1 MIIKDGYIHLPF
13 LISFG
18 HFFRAQKEGQKMK
31 KNPIKVAIM
40 ATVTCCLMALVI
52 NSFFLKALNTSW
64 KMSELTSE
72 ARYYQSVHSGDEL
85 TELEEGIATRRA
97 ELKHSDDAFVA
108 WVANLHPI
116 VKMVVVAGLGM
127 LIVFLLKLA
136 QREGLYAFRILR
148 RKAQRHARATR
159 RRALG

>member
-1 MIIKDGYIHLPF
+1 MKNIKNF
-13 LISFG
+13 L
-18 HFFRAQKEGQKMK
+18 
-31 KNPIKVAIM
+31 VAIM
-40 ATVTCCLMALVI
+40 VTVTCCLMALAI
-52 NSFFLKALNTSW
+52 NSLFLKALTTSW

-85 TELEEGIATRRA
+85 TELEEGIASRRA

-108 WVANLHPI
+108 WVANLHPFA
-116 VKMVVVAGLGM
+116 KMALIACLGM

-136 QREGLYAFRILR
+136 QREGLYAIRLAKR
-148 RKAQRHARATR
+148 NAQRRAR

>member
-1 MIIKDGYIHLPF
+1 
-13 LISFG
+13 
-18 HFFRAQKEGQKMK
+18 MK
-31 KNPIKVAIM
+31 KNNKLKVTIM
-40 ATVTCCLMALVI
+40 ATVACCLMALAI
-52 NSFFLKALNTSW
+52 NGLFIKALTTSW

-72 ARYYQSVHSGDEL
+72 AAYYQSVLSGDEL

-97 ELKHSDDAFVA
+97 ELKNSDDAFVA

-116 VKMVVVAGLGM
+116 AKIAVVAGMGM

-136 QREGLYAFRILR
+136 QREGLYAIRMLKR
-148 RKAQRHARATR
+148 RARRRARATR

>member
-1 MIIKDGYIHLPF
+1 
-13 LISFG
+13 
-18 HFFRAQKEGQKMK
+18 MK
-31 KNPIKVAIM
+31 KINKIKVAIM
-40 ATVTCCLMALVI
+40 ATVTCCLMALAI
-52 NSFFLKALNTSW
+52 NGLFLKALTTSW

-72 ARYYQSVHSGDEL
+72 ASYYQSVLSGDEL
-85 TELEEGIATRRA
+85 TEQEEVIATRRA

-116 VKMVVVAGLGM
+116 AKMAVVAGLGM

-136 QREGLYAFRILR
+136 QREGLYAIRMLKR
-148 RKAQRHARATR
+148 RARRRARTTR

>member
-52 NSFFLKALNTSW
+52 NSFFIKAVTTSW

-85 TELEEGIATRRA
+85 TEMEEGIATRRT

-116 VKMVVVAGLGM
+116 AKMAVVAGLGM

-136 QREGLYAFRILR
+136 QREGLYAIRMLKR
-148 RKAQRHARATR
+148 RARRRARATR
-159 RRALG
+159 RRTLG